1 MKTMNSNNCRWRKT
15 LQVQLIAIYL
25 FEFKI
30 GHSSTPCCG
39 YHNTHAHT
47 HNTLS
52 DVSQP
57 RTVVVSTFLSAQRYY
72 FSFIYEEDILKKL
85 LPRVPLPFYYL
96 IILSYIVYLKSKR
109 QTSQMKLPHYF
120 FWLLW
125 RQRPCFIV
133 SSDTKIEE
141 RIFPA

>member
-1 MKTMNSNNCRWRKT
+1 MKKINSNNCRWRKT
-15 LQVQLIAIYL
+15 LEVQLIAIYL
-25 FEFKI
+25 FEFKK
-30 GHSSTPCCG
+30 GHPSTPCCG
-39 YHNTHAHT
+39 YHNTHAHN
-47 HNTLS
+47 HITLS
-52 DVSQP
+52 DVRQP
-57 RTVVVSTFLSAQRYY
+57 RTVVVSTFLSAQRV
-72 FSFIYEEDILKKL
+72 L
-85 LPRVPLPFYYL
+85 LFFYIRRWHFKEIVAKVPLPFYYL

-141 RIFPA
+141 RISPA